1 VSTLTKSR
9 VIFVG
14 FVIDILLL
22 DGCKLGQQVAITI
35 IGEWQQ
41 VRRLTLLQSSSLSY
55 FKKNQMNSFF

>member
-22 DGCKLGQQVAITI
+22 DGCKMGQQFAVAI
-35 IGEWQQ
+35 IGKWLQ
-41 VRRLTLLQSSSLSY
+41 VSRLTLLQSSSLNDL
-55 FKKNQMNSFF
+55 KNQMNSVF